1 MIVEQKR
8 QLCNKRRVD
17 LNKDNERIDIRP
29 LQARTKKEKREILGM
44 LSTLINRLIVSR
56 SRLSVNTKPDG
67 IKSHLE
73 KNKRQNECSDNRL
86 SFPRINVI
94 HCNEIV
100 SAKFY
105 RTIWISGISGRNGN
119 LHDWKIL
126 EREREKKK
134 KLIYSKK
141 YIICYFSVKSYN
153 FLISLDKMK
162 LSAS

>member
-126 EREREKKK
+126 EREREKKGEINIFK
-134 KLIYSKK
+134 GIHNMLLFRK
-141 YIICYFSVKSYN
+141 IIQFFDRSR
-153 FLISLDKMK
+153 
-162 LSAS
+162 